1 MEETGAHYMEIIGT
15 HYIEITESHDME
27 LTGAYYFHVNK
38 WGTVGRFTIT

>member
-1 MEETGAHYMEIIGT
+1 MEETGAHYMEITGT
-15 HYIEITESHDME
+15 HMEITGSHYME